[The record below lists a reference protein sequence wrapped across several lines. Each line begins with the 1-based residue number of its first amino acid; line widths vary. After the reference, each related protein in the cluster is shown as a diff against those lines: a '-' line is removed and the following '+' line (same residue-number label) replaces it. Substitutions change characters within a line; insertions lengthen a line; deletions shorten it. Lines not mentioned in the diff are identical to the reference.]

1 MELKG
6 TLRTALVLLG
16 TAAVAAACTESS
28 VTPTPPLTELRV
40 SLETP
45 GTDDGALVLVLH
57 GPGIAEVSAASPG
70 YLTYTRG
77 GGMDETRVVVIGDVK
92 GGAVLTLRLAPG
104 HQLEDYSAT
113 IQQVA
118 TRGDALREDL
128 TGYRLT
134 LSAP

>member
-1 MELKG
+1 MELKD
-6 TLRTALVLLG
+6 TVRAALVLLG
-16 TAAVAAACTESS
+16 AAAVAAACSESP
-28 VTPTPPLTELRV
+28 VTPTPALTALRV

-45 GTDDGALVLVLH
+45 GTDDGALVLALR

-77 GGMDETRVVVIGDVK
+77 EGTDETRVVLIGDVK
-92 GGAVLTLRLAPG
+92 GGAVLTLRLVPG
-104 HQLEDYSAT
+104 HRLEDYSAS

>member
-16 TAAVAAACTESS
+16 AASGAAACSESS
-28 VTPTPPLTELRV
+28 VTPTPPVMELRV
-40 SLETP
+40 SLQTP
-45 GTDDGALVLVLH
+45 GTDDGALVLAVH
-57 GPGIAEVSAASPG
+57 GPGISEISAASPG

-77 GGMDETRVVVIGDVK
+77 GGTDVTRVVVIGDLK

-104 HQLEDYSAT
+104 HRLEDYSAT